1 MLDIRPL
8 SPELA
13 QKAREELNE
22 VPERLEE
29 DVAALRA
36 WLTKCPHIKSRT
48 DDQFL
53 VMFLR
58 GAKHSLE
65 RAKQK
70 LDLYYTIRTALP
82 ELIRNRDPLN
92 EKLAALMRMG
102 SAIPLPYT
110 DTPSSPRIFLIRPGA
125 YDPAKY
131 SIQDVFKFNSMM
143 GDIMMKEDDNLGIAG
158 QMGIL
163 DLSNT
168 TMAHFLQ
175 FNPTFVKKAT
185 MWSQEGSPLRLKGF
199 HYINTPS
206 GFETVYNLFKS
217 FMTEKNRS
225 RLMVHGS
232 NMESLYQHIPK
243 RLLPTEYGGEAGPLQ
258 DIIDKWV
265 EKIESY
271 RDFFLEDEQYGT
283 DEKKTPGPTQECR
296 VPRAISCLVHE
307 TYHQNL
313 FNPLSSVGAF
323 ANIIPCS
330 IELRLFKQ
338 ARKISIIMVN
348 VRPLSSSLTTKARD
362 ELNEKPE
369 RINEDLNVLRQWI
382 AKSPHLRSRIDDQFL
397 IAFLRGCKYS
407 LERAKEKLDMF
418 YTVRTMSPELIRTR
432 DPENPRTRAIIRLG
446 VGVPLPYT
454 ETPDS
459 PRIILV
465 RPAAYD
471 PAQFSIEEVIRVST
485 MANDIMMIEDDNFV
499 IGGQIGILD
508 LANVSMAHFLQF
520 SPTFVKKMTMMSQEA
535 SPFRQ
540 KGFHYVNTPN
550 GFEMV
555 FNMFRSFMSEKNK
568 SRLYVHGH
576 DLESLYR
583 HVPKRLLPAE
593 YGGDAGSL
601 KDIIANWEKKI
612 VSYRDYFLEED
623 QYGTDEKKRPGRP
636 KNAESLFGVEGS
648 FRQLQVD

>member
-8 SPELA
+8 SPELS

-283 DEKKTPGPTQECR
+283 DEKK
-296 VPRAISCLVHE
+296 
-307 TYHQNL
+307 
-313 FNPLSSVGAF
+313 
-323 ANIIPCS
+323 
-330 IELRLFKQ
+330 
-338 ARKISIIMVN
+338 
-348 VRPLSSSLTTKARD
+348 
-362 ELNEKPE
+362 
-369 RINEDLNVLRQWI
+369 
-382 AKSPHLRSRIDDQFL
+382 
-397 IAFLRGCKYS
+397 
-407 LERAKEKLDMF
+407 
-418 YTVRTMSPELIRTR
+418 
-432 DPENPRTRAIIRLG
+432 
-446 VGVPLPYT
+446 
-454 ETPDS
+454 
-459 PRIILV
+459 
-465 RPAAYD
+465 
-471 PAQFSIEEVIRVST
+471 
-485 MANDIMMIEDDNFV
+485 
-499 IGGQIGILD
+499 
-508 LANVSMAHFLQF
+508 
-520 SPTFVKKMTMMSQEA
+520 
-535 SPFRQ
+535 
-540 KGFHYVNTPN
+540 
-550 GFEMV
+550 
-555 FNMFRSFMSEKNK
+555 
-568 SRLYVHGH
+568 
-576 DLESLYR
+576 
-583 HVPKRLLPAE
+583 
-593 YGGDAGSL
+593 
-601 KDIIANWEKKI
+601 
-612 VSYRDYFLEED
+612 
-623 QYGTDEKKRPGRP
+623 RPGRP
-636 KNAESLFGVEGS
+636 KNAESLFGIEGS
-648 FRQLQVD
+648 FRKLEVD